1 MAFGLVIP
9 VAVGTLAVA
18 NYVKRP
24 KDYGVMTA
32 ERTSLFNA
40 AITGSLKDPDK
51 LDKLA
56 TAFQGQGLYEQA
68 KLLKQRAKLRRL
80 PEDIQKARQAVFR
93 KAMLSKNKAGI
104 LQLADVYDSEGC
116 TGAAM
121 RLREKA
127 SGLPDNPP
135 ESAKESS
142 TEPEVSAGTN
152 HTEPNPDA
160 SVSES
165 HEVQT

>member
-1 MAFGLVIP
+1 MAFGLIIP
-9 VAVGTLAVA
+9 VAVGSLAVA

-32 ERTSLFNA
+32 ERTALFNA
-40 AITGSLKDPDK
+40 AISGALKDPNK

-56 TAFQGQGLYEQA
+56 TAFQQQGLNEHA
-68 KLLKQRAKLRRL
+68 ILLRKRANLRRL
-80 PEDIQKARQAVFR
+80 PEDTQKQRREVFR

-104 LQLADVYDSEGC
+104 LQLANVYDQEGC

-135 ESAKESS
+135 DTQPEPEKTSVA
-142 TEPEVSAGTN
+142 TEPSAEEAVSA
-152 HTEPNPDA
+152 P
-160 SVSES
+160 S
-165 HEVQT
+165 EVQT